1 MGVSRQFY
9 GEACAVDEAAGRPF
23 VETKVRTVPGSPGN
37 LSRGSSA
44 RVIIVK
50 IVLHA
55 DVSRFQPQRDENP
68 ASRLAGEGWWHPC
81 VCVCVEPSDCS

>member
-9 GEACAVDEAAGRPF
+9 GEASAVDEAAGRLF
-23 VETKVRTVPGSPGN
+23 VETKVRMVPGPQGN
-37 LSRGSSA
+37 LSRVSSA

-55 DVSRFQPQRDENP
+55 DVSRFQPHRDENP
-68 ASRLAGEGWWHPC
+68 TSRFADEGWWHPC
-81 VCVCVEPSDCS
+81 VCVEPSDCS